1 MICKRRPCYRP
12 PPLHLHACSDGRIT
26 PTPSTTKPVPGYR
39 SCSSANSADDWPPCS
54 CCLPLAILKVIY
66 LSIGKPGLAGIHLAL
81 ELTSP
86 RSQPG
91 ILLLGAS
98 TLCKGVPSPT
108 SDLESIVSGHWKI
121 LRSTMSA
128 LPTESGLNEVHCS
141 TESGY
146 LDPSA

>member
-12 PPLHLHACSDGRIT
+12 PPLHLHACTDGRIT
-26 PTPSTTKPVPGYR
+26 PTPSTTKPVPGYH
-39 SCSSANSADDWPPCS
+39 SCSSANSTDGCHLVAVV
-54 CCLPLAILKVIY
+54 LAILKVIY

-86 RSQPG
+86 CSQPG